1 MTRNNGLGVFTEVP
15 GSPFNM
21 PGSTNARGV
30 AAGDLTGDGKLD
42 VAVAHPGNRRVSV
55 LAGNGAGGFAPAPGS
70 PYSTEPVESPAGIAI
85 GDFDRD
91 LHPDLAI
98 VHNENAAR
106 MSVLINDGSGRA
118 TFAGTDFGTGPV
130 TPRMRTVTVANPGT
144 GVLRVNGVG
153 KPGDGYEVA
162 ADRCTG
168 RTVVTGGACGIDVRF
183 TGTRP
188 RRAVSPLTIAT
199 QDGSFATTLNAVTRA
214 PLLTRV
220 GLSRKRFLVGKG
232 RRRGT
237 RVRFTLS
244 EAVGVRIGFERAAA
258 GRRSKGKCRK
268 PTRRLIRARAKRC
281 TRYVAT
287 KLVIRRNGKAGANS
301 VAFTGKVGKRRLRPG
316 AHRVVVVARD
326 VRGNASNVARVGF
339 TVRKPPAKRIRG

>member
-1 MTRNNGLGVFTEVP
+1 MTRNNGVGVFAEVP
-15 GSPFNM
+15 GSPFPM
-21 PGSTNARGV
+21 TGATNARGV
-30 AAGDLTGDGKLD
+30 AAGDLTGDGRLD

-70 PYSTEPVESPAGIAI
+70 PYSTEPIEQPAGVAI

-91 LHPDLAI
+91 FHPDLAI
-98 VHNENAAR
+98 AHNENAAR
-106 MSVLINDGSGRA
+106 MSVLINDGRGQA
-118 TFAGTDFGTGPV
+118 AFTGTDFGTGPV
-130 TPRMRTVTVANPGT
+130 NAARAHGD
-144 GVLRVNGVG
+144 GLE
-153 KPGDGYEVA
+153 PGDWRA
-162 ADRCTG
+162 AGERRRAT
-168 RTVVTGGACGIDVRF
+168 RVTATRWRPTAARAGASSPGAPAAIDVRF

-188 RRAVSPLTIAT
+188 RRATAPLTIAT
-199 QDGSFATTLNAVTRA
+199 QEGSFATTLNAVTRA

-232 RRRGT
+232 RGRGT

-258 GRRSKGKCRK
+258 GRRSRGKCRK

-281 TRYVAT
+281 TRYVKT

-301 VAFTGKVGKRRLRPG
+301 VAFTGKVGKRRLRPE
-316 AHRVVVVARD
+316 AHRAVVVARD
-326 VRGNASNVARVGF
+326 VRGNASNVARVRF
-339 TVRKPPAKRIRG
+339 TVRRPR